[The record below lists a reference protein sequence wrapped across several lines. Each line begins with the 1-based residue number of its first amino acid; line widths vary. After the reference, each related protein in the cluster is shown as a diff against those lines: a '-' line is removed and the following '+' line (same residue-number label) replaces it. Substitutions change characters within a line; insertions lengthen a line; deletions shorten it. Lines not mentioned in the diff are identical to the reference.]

1 MKIIY
6 NFKNLKVTKFVL
18 DFLKKRLYRLSKIFG
33 KEEAIVEVELS
44 KDKETRLSGEP
55 RGDAG
60 VVKAKSGIY
69 KTKIILDFPKKSLIV
84 VKGIGKNVFQAIN
97 DGLKK
102 LKRQLR
108 RKP

>member
-6 NFKNLKVTKFVL
+6 YLKNLKITKVPL
-18 DFLKKRLYRLSKIFG
+18 AFLNKRLRGLNKFFK
-33 KEEAIVEVELS
+33 KEEVIVEVELS
-44 KDKETRLSGEP
+44 KDQETRAKGGP
-55 RGDAG
+55 Y
-60 VVKAKSGIY
+60 KA
-69 KTKIILDFPKKSLIV
+69 KIILDLPKKSLIV
-84 VKGIGKNVFQAIN
+84 AQGVGKNVFQAIN

>member
-6 NFKNLKVTKFVL
+6 YLKNLKITKIVL
-18 DFLKKRLYRLSKIFG
+18 EFLNKRLQGLNKFFK
-33 KEEAIVEVELS
+33 KEEALVEVELS
-44 KDKETRLSGEP
+44 KDEETR
-55 RGDAG
+55 
-60 VVKAKSGIY
+60 AKSGLY
-69 KTKIILDFPKKSLIV
+69 KTKIILDLPKKSLIV
-84 VKGIGKNVFQAIN
+84 AQGVGKNVFQAIN